1 MGLSLLNWLRS
12 MKREWK
18 TAFVSTFLFAL
29 LIHIY
34 KFTNTLPNHDSLFNY
49 YSDQNVLGSG
59 RWLLSIACGFS
70 SWFDLP
76 WVTGLI
82 SVFFI
87 ALTVVI
93 IVDIFEITNPVLI
106 CLCGGLLAAFPGI
119 TETFFFGFTADGYM
133 IAMFLSALS
142 VRFVQ
147 VENIGIR
154 SCILSGACICCSCGI
169 YQGYVAFGLV
179 LALFD
184 LVLIILEDRCS
195 PEKLRKWILA
205 QVLIYISAL
214 ASYYMIWKGIMWLD
228 GSSANDYQG
237 ISTLSLSL
245 RTILQGIPKTIKTM
259 ILLLLEWNVLE
270 HHWTLYGVLN
280 MIFLIFFAI
289 GLLAAIRK
297 TGTCRQYGRSLLLLL
312 CLAAVPFAACVWF
325 FVSPE
330 VSYRPMMLVS
340 IALVYIFS
348 AVLYE
353 RYAQRNAKNLMAL
366 LLSVIIF
373 NNSLVANISYY
384 FMNRMYFATY
394 ATASEMVSR
403 IHSLDTDAREIAVV
417 GNVIY
422 EVALDDIEESTQI
435 KLMANMLEKNLI
447 YDDVHLLMFINET
460 FYCDYRLADTEA
472 LQSGAIAEAAERMDC
487 WPASSSVQIV
497 DDVIVIKLAEPV
509 ITE

>member
-1 MGLSLLNWLRS
+1 M
-12 MKREWK
+12 
-18 TAFVSTFLFAL
+18 
-29 LIHIY
+29 
-34 KFTNTLPNHDSLFNY
+34 
-49 YSDQNVLGSG
+49 
-59 RWLLSIACGFS
+59 
-70 SWFDLP
+70 
-76 WVTGLI
+76 
-82 SVFFI
+82 
-87 ALTVVI
+87 
-93 IVDIFEITNPVLI
+93 
-106 CLCGGLLAAFPGI
+106 
-119 TETFFFGFTADGYM
+119 
-133 IAMFLSALS
+133 
-142 VRFVQ
+142 
-147 VENIGIR
+147 
-154 SCILSGACICCSCGI
+154 
-169 YQGYVAFGLV
+169 
-179 LALFD
+179 
-184 LVLIILEDRCS
+184 
-195 PEKLRKWILA
+195 
-205 QVLIYISAL
+205 
-214 ASYYMIWKGIMWLD
+214 
-228 GSSANDYQG
+228 
-237 ISTLSLSL
+237 
-245 RTILQGIPKTIKTM
+245 
-259 ILLLLEWNVLE
+259 
-270 HHWTLYGVLN
+270 
-280 MIFLIFFAI
+280 
-289 GLLAAIRK
+289 
-297 TGTCRQYGRSLLLLL
+297 
-312 CLAAVPFAACVWF
+312 
-325 FVSPE
+325 
-330 VSYRPMMLVS
+330 S